1 MIEKVTEQLKRHE
14 GVRLKP
20 YKCTAGK
27 VTIGYGRNLDANGI
41 TLREAEIMLDYDIE
55 CCIKDLKAMFKD
67 FETLPESIQIVLC
80 NMRYNLGYNG
90 LTEFKKMLAACR
102 DRNWSEMAKQMQ
114 KSSWYL
120 QVGSRA
126 TELVKMV
133 EDV

>member
-1 MIEKVTEQLKRHE
+1 MIEKITEQLKRHE

-27 VTIGYGRNLDANGI
+27 VTIGYGRNLESNGI
-41 TLREAEIMLDYDIE
+41 TLKEAEIMLDYDIA

-67 FETLPESIQIVLC
+67 FETLPEAIQIVLC

-90 LTEFKKMLAACR
+90 LIEFKKMLAACQN
-102 DRNWSEMAKQMQ
+102 RNWSEMAKQMQ

-120 QVGSRA
+120 QVGGRA